1 LGQSIILL
9 DPGTELPEMAATLEA
24 TGFRVSMCRS
34 TSDLERLI
42 RRKSGGVVILDL
54 DNPLFNNR
62 TLGGMKRK
70 HPALQMIGVS
80 SRPFH
85 PELKEAMSSYL
96 YACISKPVDVEELTY
111 LVKAIF
117 RDLTPT

>member
-1 LGQSIILL
+1 MGQCIILL
-9 DPGTELPEMAATLEA
+9 DPGAEQPELAATLEA

-34 TSDLERLI
+34 TSDLERLT
-42 RRKSGGVVILDL
+42 RRKGGGVLILDL
-54 DNPLFNNR
+54 DDPLFNNR
-62 TLGGMKRK
+62 TLGAMKGK
-70 HPALQMIGVS
+70 YPALQIIGLS

-117 RDLTPT
+117 RDLTPA